1 MLAVLGR
8 ARKIYSALM
17 ALTGVLLALAVN
29 TWPAMLKWPVPP
41 MMIIIAASFAIDVIL
56 FWLVSIGRSDALDMN
71 GRIIGFFTS
80 AALYVIV
87 GLTLSRGA
95 GIGI

>member
-1 MLAVLGR
+1 MAAIFGR

-17 ALTGVLLALAVN
+17 ALTGVLLALAVD

-41 MMIIIAASFAIDVIL
+41 MMIIIAASLVIDVIL
-56 FWLVSIGRSDALDMN
+56 LGLVSMGRSDSLDMN
-71 GRIIGFFTS
+71 GRIVGFFTG
-80 AALYVIV
+80 AVLYVIV